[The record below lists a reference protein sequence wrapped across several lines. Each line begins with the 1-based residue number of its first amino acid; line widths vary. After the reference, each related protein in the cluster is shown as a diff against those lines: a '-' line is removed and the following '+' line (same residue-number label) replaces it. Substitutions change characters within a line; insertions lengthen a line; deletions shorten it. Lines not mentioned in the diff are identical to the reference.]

1 MTASAPEGSRLVRGA
16 VVGTVVGLLVYAGLV
31 LWADL
36 DSVQHALA
44 ELQLRTV
51 VEAAALVLAGY
62 GLRFARWELYRARV
76 ARELPALAGLSR
88 LRSGLVF
95 LSGLALTVSPGKLGE
110 AFKSVLLKDEV
121 AAPVARTAPMVLAER
136 LTDLLALLLLIG
148 LANASA
154 ASEHA
159 WILPLALGLCATAL
173 LLLSSPRAAEL
184 GIRTLGRLG
193 PLARLQPKVEQAL
206 SSARVLLALGP
217 LAAAVLLSTGAWALE
232 CVAAWR
238 IASGLG
244 LPAPALAPIVAAF
257 SLSLV
262 AGAIALFTPG
272 GLGVTEGLLTEQ
284 LRRRFVEGG
293 AAVDAARAGAASA
306 TLLTRLMTLWF
317 AVALGL
323 GALALHRRGVGSS
336 GRKAVA

>member
-1 MTASAPEGSRLVRGA
+1 MTAARSEGSRLVRGA

-36 DSVQHALA
+36 DGVRHALA
-44 ELQLRTV
+44 ALELRTV
-51 VEAAALVLAGY
+51 AEAAGLVLAGY
-62 GLRFARWELYRARV
+62 ALRFGRWELYRARV
-76 ARELPALAGLSR
+76 ARDLPDLRGLSR

-110 AFKSVLLKDEV
+110 AFKSVLLKEEV
-121 AAPVARTAPMVLAER
+121 GAPVARTAPMVLAER

-148 LANASA
+148 IANASA

-159 WILPLALGLCATAL
+159 WILPLALGLCAVAL
-173 LLLSSPRAAEL
+173 LLLSSPRAAAL
-184 GIRTLGRLG
+184 GVGTLGRLG

-206 SSARVLLALGP
+206 ASARTLLAP
-217 LAAAVLLSTGAWALE
+217 SALAAAVLLGTGAWALE

-238 IASGLG
+238 LAGGLG
-244 LPAPALAPIVAAF
+244 LPAPGLAPVVAAF

-262 AGAIALFTPG
+262 AGALALFTPG

-284 LRRRFVEGG
+284 LRRRFVDGG

-306 TLLTRLMTLWF
+306 TLLTRLMTLWL

-323 GALALHRRGVGSS
+323 VALALHRRGVGRRS
-336 GRKAVA
+336 G

>member
-1 MTASAPEGSRLVRGA
+1 MTSATPEGSRLLRGA

-36 DSVQHALA
+36 EGVQRALA
-44 ELQLRTV
+44 QLEVRTV
-51 VEAAALVLAGY
+51 LEAAALVLAGY
-62 GLRFARWELYRARV
+62 ALRFGRWEVYRARV
-76 ARELPALAGLSR
+76 SRELPGLAGLSR

-110 AFKSVLLKDEV
+110 AFKSVLLKEEV
-121 AAPVARTAPMVLAER
+121 GAPVARTAPMVLAER

-148 LANASA
+148 LANAST

-159 WILPLALGLCATAL
+159 WILPVALALCGAAL
-173 LLLSSPRAAEL
+173 LLLSSPRAAAL
-184 GIRTLGRLG
+184 GVRALGRLG

-206 SSARVLLALGP
+206 SSARVLLAPGA
-217 LAAAVLLSTGAWALE
+217 LAAAVLLGTGAWALE

-238 IASGLG
+238 IAGGLG
-244 LPAPALAPIVAAF
+244 LPAPGLAPVIAAF

-272 GLGVTEGLLTEQ
+272 GLGVTEGLLTDQ

-323 GALALHRRGVGSS
+323 GALALHRRGVGRRS
-336 GRKAVA
+336 A